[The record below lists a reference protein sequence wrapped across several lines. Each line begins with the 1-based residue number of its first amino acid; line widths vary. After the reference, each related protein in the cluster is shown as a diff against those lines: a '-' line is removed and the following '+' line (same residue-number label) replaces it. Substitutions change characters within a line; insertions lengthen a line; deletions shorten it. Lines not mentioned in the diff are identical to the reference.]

1 MTKNIPTAILFREE
15 GSRPRR
21 FRKGSTTL
29 SLRGMSMRMSTASNM
44 VSQAAGKVDRNM
56 GCERG
61 GRHAQAKERILT
73 ISEKALPSAGFV
85 MKTVRPRTKTR
96 KEIPRHTAGMMSHI
110 ESAGHSCE
118 LRDVADFHSPSDVAH
133 LVSQNPPFEGALAI
147 HLFKAG
153 RLLLDLRLPFGVIFG
168 GTDIN
173 EDVKDEQKRVVMEQ
187 RFDAAVGILKFKQDH
202 SSSVQQQQHY
212 SEQKKNSSLIF
223 YLSSYEA
230 FEVSPDSKIYV
241 QPQVALYLMLGRQHL
256 KQQVEKPLRE
266 QSHVLSVL
274 SAFILPL
281 SFRALVAQQGAPS
294 HLSACQFLTNLKIEH
309 ESWMMR
315 GEGQLHGSS
324 VSASAKVPK
333 HPMLLALRVRTESLD
348 ELRVFLLVCGLRRV
362 KDPLYLA
369 DVFSE
374 WHSENLHNILIIIG
388 PKVDPA
394 LTAEVEAVVKRAT
407 GVFLAQ
413 ERSQQELHAA
423 MKRCFA
429 VVNSSV
435 SEGMSAAILEA
446 MDLRVPVLARNIPG
460 NAAVVKHGVTGLLF
474 SSPQEFVQQSQRL
487 LSDPELRERVVRSG
501 KLYVEEHH
509 SVKRERETYQ
519 RLVDK
524 LLKAQ
529 CGECWRS
536 SVENVVN

>member
-1 MTKNIPTAILFREE
+1 MKVLFLACLSPKTGNHTTA
-15 GSRPRR
+15 
-21 FRKGSTTL
+21 
-29 SLRGMSMRMSTASNM
+29 
-44 VSQAAGKVDRNM
+44 
-56 GCERG
+56 
-61 GRHAQAKERILT
+61 ERI
-73 ISEKALPSAGFV
+73 
-85 MKTVRPRTKTR
+85 R
-96 KEIPRHTAGMMSHI
+96 SHI

-118 LRDVADFHSPSDVAH
+118 LRDVADFHSPADVAH

-173 EDVKDEQKRVVMEQ
+173 EDVKDEQKRVVMKQ
-187 RFDAAVGILKFKQDH
+187 VLLKARFAVAFTEKLK
-202 SSSVQQQQHY
+202 
-212 SEQKKNSSLIF
+212 E
-223 YLSSYEA
+223 EA
-230 FEVSPDSKIYV
+230 EFVLVSPDSKIYV
-241 QPQVALYLMLGRQHL
+241 QPQG
-256 KQQVEKPLRE
+256 
-266 QSHVLSVL
+266 
-274 SAFILPL
+274 
-281 SFRALVAQQGAPS
+281 
-294 HLSACQFLTNLKIEH
+294 
-309 ESWMMR
+309 
-315 GEGQLHGSS
+315 
-324 VSASAKVPK
+324 
-333 HPMLLALRVRTESLD
+333 VRTECLD

-394 LTAEVEAVVKRAT
+394 LTAEVEAVVQRAA

-446 MDLRVPVLARNIPG
+446 MDLRVPVLVRNIPG

-474 SSPQEFVQQSQRL
+474 SSPQEFVHQSQRL
-487 LSDPELRERVVRSG
+487 LSDQELRERVVRSG

-509 SVKRERETYQ
+509 SVKEERETYQ
-519 RLVDK
+519 RLMDK
-524 LLKAQ
+524 LHKVQFLT
-529 CGECWRS
+529 
-536 SVENVVN
+536 

>member
-1 MTKNIPTAILFREE
+1 MKLLFLACLSPKTGNYTTA
-15 GSRPRR
+15 
-21 FRKGSTTL
+21 
-29 SLRGMSMRMSTASNM
+29 
-44 VSQAAGKVDRNM
+44 
-56 GCERG
+56 
-61 GRHAQAKERILT
+61 ERI
-73 ISEKALPSAGFV
+73 
-85 MKTVRPRTKTR
+85 R
-96 KEIPRHTAGMMSHI
+96 SHI

-118 LRDVADFHSPSDVAH
+118 LRDVADFHSPSDLAH

-187 RFDAAVGILKFKQDH
+187 VLRKARFAVAFTEKLK
-202 SSSVQQQQHY
+202 
-212 SEQKKNSSLIF
+212 E
-223 YLSSYEA
+223 EA
-230 FEVSPDSKIYV
+230 EF
-241 QPQVALYLMLGRQHL
+241 
-256 KQQVEKPLRE
+256 
-266 QSHVLSVL
+266 VL
-274 SAFILPL
+274 
-281 SFRALVAQQGAPS
+281 
-294 HLSACQFLTNLKIEH
+294 C
-309 ESWMMR
+309 
-315 GEGQLHGSS
+315 
-324 VSASAKVPK
+324 
-333 HPMLLALRVRTESLD
+333 LD
-348 ELRVFLLVCGLRRV
+348 ELRVFLLVCGLRRI

-374 WHSENLHNILIIIG
+374 WHSKNLHNILIIIG
-388 PKVDPA
+388 PKVSRD
-394 LTAEVEAVVKRAT
+394 LTSLCLDCDNLCLCRAT

-423 MKRCFA
+423 MKRCYA

-474 SSPQEFVQQSQRL
+474 SSPQEFVHQSQRL
-487 LSDPELRERVVRSG
+487 LSDQELRERVVRSG

-509 SVKRERETYQ
+509 SVKQERETYQ

-524 LLKAQ
+524 LHKAQ
-529 CGECWRS
+529 FLA
-536 SVENVVN
+536 